1 MKSKLVF
8 GREPAVWL
16 GLIAILIQLFGAF
29 VAPISQTGQDVLN
42 GAVAAG
48 FGLIVAWKVHDGVIA
63 ALGGFATAALIAAV
77 HYGLDWSEGKRTLL
91 VMAITLS
98 AQAFVR
104 QNVTAPV
111 PAGAVR
117 KPTPV
122 S

>member
-16 GLIAILIQLFGAF
+16 GLFAILIQLFGAF
-29 VAPISQTGQDVLN
+29 VAPVSETGQALLN
-42 GAVAAG
+42 GAVAAA

-63 ALGGFATAALIAAV
+63 ALGGFVQAALIAAV
-77 HYGLDWSEGKRTLL
+77 HFGLDWSEGKRTLL
-91 VMAITLS
+91 VVAITAV

-117 KPTPV
+117 KPTAV